1 MKTVAILLICVAV
14 ASASCNVA
22 KHKTPVASDQPVP
35 DGKTAQ
41 GLIGEGEQPVNP
53 TPPPDKPIDKNQPA
67 IQNDA
72 AVLEKEKKMFVQ
84 IAFEHAKKTV
94 EIKNPE
100 NAKVD
105 RKDGLVIVTFPYPYP
120 VIPNRPYPPYPGPDF
135 LARVT
140 IERKSGKILEFRFE
154 Q

>member
-14 ASASCNVA
+14 AGASCNA
-22 KHKTPVASDQPVP
+22 KSKTPVAGDQPVR

-41 GLIGEGEQPVNP
+41 GLTGEGERPP
-53 TPPPDKPIDKNQPA
+53 TPSLEKPIDKNPPTV
-67 IQNDA
+67 QNDA
-72 AVLEKEKKMFVQ
+72 VVVEKENKMFVQ

-100 NAKVD
+100 NAKVE

-120 VIPNRPYPPYPGPDF
+120 VIPNRPHPPYPGPDF